1 MKKPTTASPP
11 KLAALFAGAALLG
24 LVSQNTLAAGTT
36 AATSISNSATLA
48 YSVGGVGQTPIVG
61 TSTAFLVDEKINLTV
76 AGTGV
81 AISVV
86 PGATLQVA
94 SFTVTNNANSALDF
108 NLAANQ
114 PVGEVYL
121 GKTDNF
127 DATGCIVRVET
138 GGGAGY
144 QDGVDTATFIDEL
157 AADASTTAYVVCTIP
172 AGQVNNDAA
181 IVGLTATA
189 RGNFTGANNAYAA
202 TAGSAGAAITE
213 TAGANTANVDIVFAD
228 IAGSEPGDASRDAEH
243 SARDVYSVVTSALSV
258 TKTATLL
265 CDPFNG
271 TGGNQKSIPG
281 AMTRWTIT
289 ISNGAGGTDAVLT
302 TITDTVSATLAH
314 DAHLSVPADAA
325 TCVSAAGTAENAA
338 NKGFKVTSSVSRN
351 MGGSAGGG
359 AATTSYFTTANDAD
373 GVELNGAAITATFAT
388 ILPVDGG
395 HASAGLLKA
404 NETVTIIFNTTV
416 Q

>member
-1 MKKPTTASPP
+1 MKKHTPGSPP
-11 KLAALFAGAALLG
+11 RLAALLAGAALLG
-24 LVSQNTLAAGTT
+24 LVSQNTLAAGTA
-36 AATSISNSATLA
+36 AATSITNSATLA
-48 YSVGGVGQTPIVG
+48 YSVSGVPQTNIVG
-61 TSTAFLVDEKINLTV
+61 TSAAFLVDEKINLTV
-76 AGTGV
+76 AGTGT
-81 AISVV
+81 AISVI

-108 NLAANQ
+108 NLALNQ

-127 DATGCIVRVET
+127 DATACIVRVESGAT
-138 GGGAGY
+138 GGYQAGE
-144 QDGVDTATFIDEL
+144 DTATFIDEL
-157 AADASTTAYVVCTIP
+157 AADASKTVLVVCTIP

-189 RGNFTGANNAYAA
+189 RGDFTGANNAYAA
-202 TAGSAGAAITE
+202 SAGSAGAAITE

-228 IAGSEPGDASRDAEH
+228 IAGSEPGDANRDAEH

-271 TGGNQKSIPG
+271 ITNPKNIPG
-281 AMTRWTIT
+281 AITRWSIAVTN
-289 ISNGAGGTDAVLT
+289 SGASAATLT
-302 TITDTVSATLAH
+302 TITDTVSATLLH

-325 TCVSAAGTAENAA
+325 TCVSAAGTAESAA
-338 NKGFKVTSSVSRN
+338 GKGFKVTV
-351 MGGSAGGG
+351 G
-359 AATTSYFTTANDAD
+359 AARNIGAACVAATSCYFTTANDAD

-388 ILPVDGG
+388 VLPADGG
-395 HASAGLLKA
+395 HGSAGLL
-404 NETVTIIFNTTV
+404 NSGETVTIIFNTTV